1 MYFSNAP
8 HIIEADDIEAVHSV
22 NVERLPD
29 GSIVASLTLQL
40 KPNKEYTA
48 SPSLHVTDGISHRV
62 LDPMPVQA
70 VVEEETPA
78 STPKGKKAAKQEES
92 ASDAN

>member
-8 HIIEADDIEAVHSV
+8 HIIEASDIEAVHSV

-40 KPNKEYTA
+40 KPHKDYTA

-62 LDPMPVQA
+62 LDPMPA
-70 VVEEETPA
+70 PVVEEETPS

-92 ASDAN
+92 TSDAS